1 MPQPMKPLSDL
12 IHRTP
17 WLLLLG
23 GGFAGLV
30 ALALFVTPY
39 HIIELKDDSA
49 DPAERQAIKREIDN
63 AFADNALDIARGVL
77 KGMQKA
83 TSDPARRE
91 ELDQALESLDEAR
104 TELREAGVE
113 VLRAK
118 REAVQDTGQALKEA
132 TDAIRQAQKD
142 AERALNDAGIKSESV
157 RKALEESLASAKKA
171 QEEARIAA
179 EEAAVE
185 AQRDVHNQ
193 ARIFE

>member
-49 DPAERQAIKREIDN
+49 APAERQAIKREIDN
-63 AFADNALDIARGVL
+63 AFADNALDVARGVL
-77 KGMQKA
+77 KGMIKS

-91 ELDQALESLDEAR
+91 ELEQALESLDEAR
-104 TELREAGVE
+104 QEIRAAGVE

-118 REAVQDTGQALKEA
+118 RDAAQDARQALKDA
-132 TDAIRQAQKD
+132 TAAIQQAQKD
-142 AERALNDAGIKSESV
+142 AERA
-157 RKALEESLASAKKA
+157 
-171 QEEARIAA
+171 
-179 EEAAVE
+179 
-185 AQRDVHNQ
+185 
-193 ARIFE
+193 

>member
-23 GGFAGLV
+23 GGFAALI

-39 HIIELKDDSA
+39 HIIDLKDDSA

-63 AFADNALDIARGVL
+63 AFADNALDIAQGVL

-83 TSDPARRE
+83 TNDPARRE
-91 ELDQALESLDEAR
+91 ELDQALESIDEAR

-113 VLRAK
+113 ALRAK
-118 REAVQDTGQALKEA
+118 REAAQDTRQALKEA
-132 TDAIRQAQKD
+132 TEAIRQAQKES
-142 AERALNDAGIKSESV
+142 ERALAEAGIQSETV
-157 RKALEESLASAKKA
+157 RKALEESLAAAKKA
-171 QEEARIAA
+171 QEEAR
-179 EEAAVE
+179 V
-185 AQRDVHNQ
+185 
-193 ARIFE
+193 